1 MDEPKHVRAS
11 DGVVTGV
18 AISAIVLTLALAILG
33 SYALTLSAIHRSQ
46 HQWCDTLSL
55 LTATGPPK
63 PGTPNYTRAHVF
75 YVHLV
80 TLRQDFGCN

>member
-18 AISAIVLTLALAILG
+18 AISAIV
-33 SYALTLSAIHRSQ
+33 LTLSAIHRSQ

>member
-63 PGTPNYTRAHVF
+63 P
-75 YVHLV
+75 VHLV